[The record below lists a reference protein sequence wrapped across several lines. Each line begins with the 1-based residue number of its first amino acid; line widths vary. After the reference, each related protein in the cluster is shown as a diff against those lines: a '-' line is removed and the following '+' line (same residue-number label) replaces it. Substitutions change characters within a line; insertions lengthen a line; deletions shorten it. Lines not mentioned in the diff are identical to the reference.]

1 MHMKSNKRQ
10 KTHISE
16 LGIRELS
23 TRVHDVMVNVFLI
36 LIIAFMSIWSAKEE
50 V

>member
-16 LGIRELS
+16 LGIMELS

-36 LIIAFMSIWSAKEE
+36 LIIAFMSI
-50 V
+50 

>member
-16 LGIRELS
+16 FGIREFS

-36 LIIAFMSIWSAKEE
+36 LIIAFMSI
-50 V
+50 